1 MIPTVRKAA
10 LTEALQALTRKILDE
25 QKKAAAANK
34 EKAVA
39 AAVAAA
45 DAAAEA
51 GAKFLVSKLDVG
63 LDAKAIQVGGE
74 GSMCSMHCCCC
85 CLGRMRQLAAPAG
98 RLWAQVPRSCMLAEL
113 Q

>member
-1 MIPTVRKAA
+1 MRKAA
-10 LTEALQALTRKILDE
+10 LTEALQGLTRKILEE

-51 GAKFLVSKLDVG
+51 GAKFLVSRLDVG
-63 LDAKAIQVGGE
+63 LDAKAIQVGSRAPGALA
-74 GSMCSMHCCCC
+74 SMPCCHR
-85 CLGRMRQLAAPAG
+85 CLRQLGQMAVAQAG
-98 RLWAQVPRSCMLAEL
+98 H
-113 Q
+113 